1 MAKKGYFGK
10 YGGAFMPEVL
20 VPAIGEVELAFLKF
34 SKDPRFLKEMNGY
47 LKDFVGRPS
56 PLYFAEKLSK
66 KLGVNVYLKRE
77 DLCHTGSHKL
87 NNCLGQCLLAKYM
100 GKKRVIA
107 ETGAGQHGVATAA
120 ACARL
125 GLECRVYM
133 GTVDVERQ
141 SVNVFRMQLLGT
153 KVIPVE
159 SGSRTLK
166 DAINEALRDWIA
178 NVETTFYCIG
188 SVIGPHPYPIM
199 VKEFQRVIGRETKQQ
214 AKEMNFKID
223 ALVACVGGGSNSMG
237 QFADFVSDKD
247 VEMYGVEAGGTGE
260 KHAATLSKG
269 RPGVLHGTLSYLLQD
284 ENGQVSED
292 VHSISAGL
300 DYPGV
305 GPEHSNFKDSN
316 RVTYDSVLDSQA
328 VDAFLLLSELEG
340 IMPALESAHA
350 IAYVIAKKEKFKGK
364 NVVICLSGRGD
375 KDIGIITDY
384 QKEHKRSKV

>member
-1 MAKKGYFGK
+1 MKKGYFGK

-20 VPAIGEVELAFLKF
+20 VPAIGEVERTFLKF
-34 SKDPRFLKEMNGY
+34 SNDPRFLKEMNDY

-120 ACARL
+120 ACALL
-125 GLECRVYM
+125 GMECAVYM
-133 GTVDVERQ
+133 GSVDVERQ

-153 KVIPVE
+153 KVMPVE

-166 DAINEALRDWIA
+166 DAINEALRDWIT

-188 SVIGPHPYPIM
+188 SVIGPHPYPAM
-199 VKEFQRVIGRETKQQ
+199 VKQFQRIIGKETKEQ

-223 ALVACVGGGSNSMG
+223 AMVACVGGGSNSMG
-237 QFADFVSDKD
+237 LFADFVNDRD

-305 GPEHSNFKDSN
+305 GPEHSHFKDSS
-316 RVTYDSVLDSQA
+316 RVTYDNVLDSQA
-328 VDAFLLLSELEG
+328 VEAFLLLSGLEG

-375 KDIGIITDY
+375 KDIGIVTDY
-384 QKEHKRSKV
+384 LKGHTRSKV